1 MKPIII
7 GSVNGNAGKTSLII
21 GIGKVLEGEFQY
33 AKPLGDRHVYKKKR
47 LWDHDVGLM
56 ENIFGLDTDSSK
68 TTIGYDHSKLRYMY
82 DDEQI
87 EEKLKELAW
96 PSEEG
101 IVILE
106 GGRNLTFGSSVNLDV
121 INMTRIL
128 KAGLILLISGDN
140 DFIMDQ
146 LRYLKKHV
154 RLDDVDLLG
163 VVINKVS
170 DVDEFKAEYL
180 TDIEAMGIRI
190 LGIIPFEKSLA
201 EFNVANIADKL
212 FARVVAGEDGLQSKV
227 KNIFVGAASV
237 NSALMNPKFSKAE
250 KLIITDGDRSDI
262 ILAALENHTSGIVLT
277 NNILPPANIISK
289 ADEKKVPMML
299 VPFDTYETAKK
310 IDRMVPLLTKDDSG
324 KIELITELVRKHVD
338 LGSII
343 QDR

>member
-82 DDEQI
+82 DEEQI
-87 EEKLKELAW
+87 NEKLKELTR
-96 PSEEG
+96 PLKEG
-101 IVILE
+101 MVILE

-121 INMTRIL
+121 INMARTL
-128 KAGLILLISGDN
+128 EANLILLISGDS
-140 DFIMDQ
+140 DYIMDQ
-146 LRYLKKHV
+146 LRYIKKHV
-154 RLDDVDLLG
+154 RLDDVDLQG
-163 VVINKVS
+163 VIINKVS
-170 DVDEFKAEYL
+170 DVDEFKAEFL
-180 TDIEAMGIRI
+180 PDIEAMGIKI
-190 LGIIPFEKSLA
+190 LGIIPFERSLA
-201 EFNVANIADKL
+201 EFTVANIADKL
-212 FARVVAGEDGLQSKV
+212 FARVIAGEDGLLRKV

-237 NSALMNPKFSKAE
+237 NSALMNPKFSKVE

-262 ILAALENHTSGIVLT
+262 ILAALGNHTSGIVLT

-310 IDRMVPLLTKDDSG
+310 IDRMVPLLTKDD
-324 KIELITELVRKHVD
+324 KERIELVSYLVRENVD
-338 LGSII
+338 LKSII
-343 QDR
+343 SS

>member
-7 GSVNGNAGKTSLII
+7 GSMNGNAGKTSLII
-21 GIGKVLEGEFQY
+21 GIGKSLEGNFQY

-47 LWDHDVGLM
+47 LWDHDVGLIGG
-56 ENIFGLDTDSSK
+56 IFALEEGTDPA
-68 TTIGYDHSKLRYMY
+68 TIGYDHSKLRYMY

-87 EEKLKELAW
+87 EEKLKELTR

-101 IVILE
+101 MIILE

-121 INMTRIL
+121 INMARIL

-170 DVDEFKAEYL
+170 DVDEFNAEYL
-180 TDIEAMGIRI
+180 PHFKAMGIKV
-190 LGIIPFEKSLA
+190 LGIMPFERSLA
-201 EFNVANIADKL
+201 EFSVANIADKL
-212 FARVVAGEDGLQSKV
+212 FARVIAGEDGLQRKI

-237 NSALMNPKFSKAE
+237 NSALMNPRFNKLE

-289 ADEKKVPMML
+289 ADDRKIPMML

-310 IDRMVPLLTKDDSG
+310 IDRMVPLLTKDDEER
-324 KIELITELVRKHVD
+324 IELISDIVRENVD
-338 LGSII
+338 IKSII
-343 QDR
+343 SG